1 MAKVFISLTDSDLEL
16 NSYRADFHVE
26 DAEMDDGHAT
36 ASVVVGRYI
45 FEQLQ
50 TPEFVQ
56 GATEFSIQLNEAIN
70 GGETPPSDLPCTAI
84 LCLTDVDLEKGSYK
98 IDIEI
103 GNRQED
109 KRPTAALFAAL
120 FIRSCLSNAEFVS
133 KVWQYAETLCQQ
145 SAGKINNLDQAPG
158 SVADNDDNE
167 EAEVA

>member
-1 MAKVFISLTDSDLEL
+1 MAKVFITLTDTDLEL

-26 DAEMDDGHAT
+26 DSEIDDGQAT

-50 TPEFVQ
+50 TPEFVD
-56 GATEFSIQLNEAIN
+56 GATQFSIQLNEAVN
-70 GGETPPSDLPCTAI
+70 AGNTPPSDAPCTTI
-84 LCLTDVDLEKGSYK
+84 LCLTDVDLDKGSYK

-103 GNRQED
+103 GGRQED

-120 FIRSCLSNAEFVS
+120 FIRACLSDGAFVS
-133 KVWQYAETLCQQ
+133 KVWQYAESLCQQ
-145 SAGKINNLDQAPG
+145 SAGKITNPDQAPG